1 MIEKRVLMTVSGF
14 SGMFYGN
21 PASLFNGGCFSVV
34 GGGGGG
40 LIFKWGLGGPMGE
53 GHVLYNM
60 GNPDW
65 LLEIDKCIGKRSP
78 FCLAL

>member
-34 GGGGGG
+34 GGGGGASFLRG
-40 LIFKWGLGGPMGE
+40 GWGAP
-53 GHVLYNM
+53 
-60 GNPDW
+60 
-65 LLEIDKCIGKRSP
+65 
-78 FCLAL
+78 